1 MRRFPALFVAVLFAV
16 LPRPAHAAPALL
28 DPVFGG
34 DGIVTAFP
42 DGAIATAVGIDADR
56 RIVAVGYT
64 TGRHV
69 DVVIARFKPDG
80 TPDSSFGAKGHRR
93 YDLGGADYA
102 FAAAVIPNGG
112 IVVVGRRS
120 NAHDRMFVLRVRPDG
135 TRQPSFGH
143 HGVTFIDFGKP
154 LQSANAVDLTRQGR
168 IVVGGYTTNGVG
180 ARSALARLSPRGRL
194 DKGFGGDGMVSVDI
208 GSGAE
213 QINDVRVLAG
223 GAIVAAGDAE
233 NGQNPRF
240 SVLRVGSDGKLDH
253 SFGTGDDGSSTFD
266 VATGPDVVNALAVAA
281 NGDYLLAGYAGAHAD
296 PAVLAV
302 RHNGLL
308 DTSYGSH
315 GHVVIR
321 LANAFEEA
329 ADIVRQDGKALLVGR
344 IRGNRDDLGVIRLK
358 AGGALDTS
366 FSGDGILRI
375 DVNGSTDA
383 GAAGLLQPNGKL
395 VVAGQ
400 TWRNGLPHF
409 LLARL
414 QT

>member
-1 MRRFPALFVAVLFAV
+1 M
-16 LPRPAHAAPALL
+16 
-28 DPVFGG
+28 
-34 DGIVTAFP
+34 
-42 DGAIATAVGIDADR
+42 
-56 RIVAVGYT
+56 
-64 TGRHV
+64 
-69 DVVIARFKPDG
+69 
-80 TPDSSFGAKGHRR
+80 
-93 YDLGGADYA
+93 
-102 FAAAVIPNGG
+102 IPNGG

-315 GHVVIR
+315 GHVVIK

-344 IRGNRDDLGVIRLK
+344 IRGNHDDLGVIRLK

>member
-1 MRRFPALFVAVLFAV
+1 MRRFPALFIAVLSAV
-16 LPRPAHAAPALL
+16 FPIPAHASPALL

-56 RIVAVGYT
+56 RIIAIGYT

-69 DVVIARFKPDG
+69 DVVIARFLPDG
-80 TPDSSFGAKGHRR
+80 TPDTSFGATGHRR

-102 FAAAVIPNGG
+102 FDAAVIPNGG

-180 ARSALARLSPRGRL
+180 ARSALARLSPHGRL

-240 SVLRVGSDGKLDH
+240 IVLRVGSDGKLDH

-266 VATGPDVVNALAVAA
+266 VATGPDVANALAVAA

>member
-1 MRRFPALFVAVLFAV
+1 MRRFPALIIAALLVV
-16 LPRPAHAAPALL
+16 LPMPAHAAPALL

-42 DGAIATAVGIDADR
+42 DGAIATAVGIDAER

-69 DVVIARFKPDG
+69 DVVIARFKPNG
-80 TPDSSFGAKGHRR
+80 TPDTSFGANGHRH

-102 FAAAVIPNGG
+102 FDAAVIPNGG
-112 IVVVGRRS
+112 VVVVGRRS

-154 LQSANAVDLTRQGR
+154 LQSANAVDLTQQGR

-194 DKGFGGDGMVSVDI
+194 DKGFGGDGKVSFDV

-213 QINDVRVLAG
+213 QINDVRVLPG

-240 SVLRVGSDGKLDH
+240 SVLRVTSDGKLDQ
-253 SFGTGDDGSSTFD
+253 SFGTADDGSSTFD
-266 VATGPDVVNALAVAA
+266 VATGPDIANALAIAA

-329 ADIVRQDGKALLVGR
+329 ADIVRQGGQAILVGR
-344 IRGNRDDLGVIRLK
+344 IRGNHDDLGVIRLK

-366 FSGDGILRI
+366 FSVDGILRI

-383 GAAGLLQPNGKL
+383 GADGLLQPNGKL

-400 TWRNGLPHF
+400 TWHGSAPHF
-409 LLARL
+409 LLVRL
-414 QT
+414 LT

>member
-1 MRRFPALFVAVLFAV
+1 MRRFPALFVAVLFAA
-16 LPRPAHAAPALL
+16 LPMPAQAAPALL

-42 DGAIATAVGIDADR
+42 DGAIATAVGIDADH
-56 RIVAVGYT
+56 RIVAIGYT
-64 TGRHV
+64 TGGRV
-69 DVVIARFKPDG
+69 DVVIARFLPDG
-80 TPDSSFGAKGHRR
+80 RPDTSFGANGHRR

-102 FAAAVIPNGG
+102 FDAAVIPNGG
-112 IVVVGRRS
+112 IVVAGRRS
-120 NAHDRMFVLRVRPDG
+120 NARDRMFVLRVRPDG

-143 HGVTFIDFGKP
+143 HGVTLIDFGKP
-154 LQSANAVDLTRQGR
+154 QQSANTVALTPQGR
-168 IVVGGYTTNGVG
+168 IVIGGYTSNGIG
-180 ARSALARLSPRGRL
+180 ARSALARLSPRGRR
-194 DKGFGGDGMVSVDI
+194 DKGFGGDGMVSFDI

-213 QINDVRVLAG
+213 QINDLRVLAG
-223 GAIVAAGDAE
+223 GAIVATGDAE

-240 SVLRVGSDGKLDH
+240 SILRVGSDGKLDQ
-253 SFGTGDDGSSTFD
+253 SFGTGDDGGSTFD
-266 VATGPDVVNALAVAA
+266 VATGPDVANALVVAA
-281 NGDYLLAGYAGAHAD
+281 NGDYLLAGYAGANAD

-302 RHNGLL
+302 RPRGAL

-315 GHVVIR
+315 GHAVIK

-329 ADIVRQDGKALLVGR
+329 ADIVRQDGKAILVGR
-344 IRGNRDDLGVIRLK
+344 IRGNHDDLGVIRLK

-375 DVNGSTDA
+375 DVNGATDA
-383 GAAGLLQPNGKL
+383 GADGLLQPNGKL

-400 TWRNGLPHF
+400 TWRGGLPHF
-409 LLARL
+409 LLVRL

>member
-1 MRRFPALFVAVLFAV
+1 
-16 LPRPAHAAPALL
+16 
-28 DPVFGG
+28 
-34 DGIVTAFP
+34 
-42 DGAIATAVGIDADR
+42 
-56 RIVAVGYT
+56 
-64 TGRHV
+64 
-69 DVVIARFKPDG
+69 
-80 TPDSSFGAKGHRR
+80 
-93 YDLGGADYA
+93 
-102 FAAAVIPNGG
+102 
-112 IVVVGRRS
+112 
-120 NAHDRMFVLRVRPDG
+120 
-135 TRQPSFGH
+135 
-143 HGVTFIDFGKP
+143 
-154 LQSANAVDLTRQGR
+154 
-168 IVVGGYTTNGVG
+168 
-180 ARSALARLSPRGRL
+180 
-194 DKGFGGDGMVSVDI
+194 MVSVDI

>member
-16 LPRPAHAAPALL
+16 LPKPAHAAPALL
-28 DPVFGG
+28 DPAFGG
-34 DGIVTAFP
+34 DGIVTALP
-42 DGAIATAVGIDADR
+42 DGAIATAAGIDADH

-64 TGRHV
+64 TGGHV
-69 DVVIARFKPDG
+69 DVVIARFLPDG
-80 TPDSSFGAKGHRR
+80 RPDTSFGANGHRR

-102 FAAAVIPNGG
+102 FDAAVIPNGG

-120 NAHDRMFVLRVRPDG
+120 NARDRMFVLRVRPDG

-143 HGVTFIDFGKP
+143 HGVTFVDFGKP
-154 LQSANAVDLTRQGR
+154 QQSANTVALTPQGR
-168 IVVGGYTTNGVG
+168 IVIGGYTSNGVG

-194 DKGFGGDGMVSVDI
+194 DRGFSGDGKVSFDI

-213 QINDVRVLAG
+213 QINDLRALAG

-240 SVLRVGSDGKLDH
+240 SVLRVGSDGKLDQ
-253 SFGTGDDGSSTFD
+253 SFGTGDDGGSTFD
-266 VATGPDVVNALAVAA
+266 VATGPDVANALVVAA
-281 NGDYLLAGYAGAHAD
+281 NGDYLLAGYAGANAD

-302 RHNGLL
+302 RPSGLL

-315 GHVVIR
+315 GHVVIK

-329 ADIVRQDGKALLVGR
+329 ADIVRQEGKAILVGR
-344 IRGNRDDLGVIRLK
+344 IRGNHDDLGVIRLK

-383 GAAGLLQPNGKL
+383 GADGLLQPNGKL

-400 TWRNGLPHF
+400 TWRDGVPHF

-414 QT
+414 LA